1 MTLTYKDVFSTCF
14 CCSTTTATKCYFLQ
28 FKEKRTY
35 NGLPDFMTTV
45 AREELNKLSSSI
57 TECNVIYLPQV
68 ILTSIELSKFVFLC
82 TNAYFPNFF
91 PSVLTYFFS
100 PQLGYLLAIPRSPE
114 MKEEDDFAMD
124 GLEFVVRWLFID
136 KAYIQLN
143 PVLGGQPHNCSV
155 VTSLFRLPTVYSN

>member
-1 MTLTYKDVFSTCF
+1 MARTDKIKIRAQSSSFWPWRIAYRISPIVTLTYKDMFSTCF

-68 ILTSIELSKFVFLC
+68 IFTSIEISEFVFLC
-82 TNAYFPNFF
+82 TNAYFPI
-91 PSVLTYFFS
+91 FFS
-100 PQLGYLLAIPRSPE
+100 PLFWRISSHRSLAICWQSLGHRRWKKRMILPW
-114 MKEEDDFAMD
+114 MVYNLWWD
-124 GLEFVVRWLFID
+124 GFL
-136 KAYIQLN
+136 
-143 PVLGGQPHNCSV
+143 
-155 VTSLFRLPTVYSN
+155 